1 MQYRN
6 QSWGG
11 MIIIS
16 FFTTMEI
23 EFKVR
28 AYGRTEL
35 AQLYSPHISSRA
47 AHIKFK
53 KWINLYPGLADQL
66 RKMGFKETSHQFT
79 PAQVRLIVESLGEP

>member
-1 MQYRN
+1 MKKHDCYLIN
-6 QSWGG
+6 YY
-11 MIIIS
+11 
-16 FFTTMEI
+16 MEI

-35 AQLYSPHISSRA
+35 AQLYSPYISSRA

-53 KWINLYPGLADQL
+53 KWINRYPGLTEQL
-66 RKMGFKETSHQFT
+66 RKIGFKETSHQFT